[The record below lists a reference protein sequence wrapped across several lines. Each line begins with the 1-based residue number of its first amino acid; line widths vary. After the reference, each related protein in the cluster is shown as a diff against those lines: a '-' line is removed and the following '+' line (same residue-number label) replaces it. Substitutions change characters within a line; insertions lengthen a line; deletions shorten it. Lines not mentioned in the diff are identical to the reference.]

1 MDLIHYIGELPI
13 IILINHYPDWLILIQ
28 VVMSVNSMGYIKKKQ
43 KSTFIV
49 LFQTLYRIRNMISLY
64 RIKSNMININ

>member
-1 MDLIHYIGELPI
+1 
-13 IILINHYPDWLILIQ
+13 
-28 VVMSVNSMGYIKKKQ
+28 MSVNSMGYIKKKK

-49 LFQTLYRIRNMISLY
+49 LFQTLYRIRNMINLY